1 MKRLIIYDCD
11 GVLFNSKS
19 AVLAYYDFIC
29 EKFNLKK
36 IDRNN
41 DVLVNKAMMN
51 TNEEILSMLTEEED
65 KLREMLEFAQ
75 NMNFK
80 NFLKLMEIEKEL
92 KETLF
97 KLKEQNL
104 NLAIFTNR
112 GHSLHYLLKHFNIDK
127 YFDYMVTSFDVSNPK
142 PHPEGL
148 NKIFKYFNAKE
159 ENSLYIGDSET
170 DYLAAKASNTPFL
183 GYKKKFNGCNKID
196 SHLEIFNF
204 I

>member
-11 GVLFNSKS
+11 GVLFNSKE

-29 EKFNLKK
+29 EKFGLKK

-41 DVLVNKAMMN
+41 EELVNKAMMK
-51 TNEEILSMLTEEED
+51 TNEEILSILTD
-65 KLREMLEFAQ
+65 SKKKLTEMLEFAQ

-80 NFLKLMEIEKEL
+80 NFIKLMDMEEELTETLQRL
-92 KETLF
+92 KE
-97 KLKEQNL
+97 KNL
-104 NLAIFTNR
+104 HLAIFTNR
-112 GHSLHYLLKHFNIDK
+112 GHSLFYLLKHFNIDK
-127 YFDYMVTSFDVSNPK
+127 YFDYMVTSLEVENPK

-148 NKIFKYFNAKE
+148 NKIFKHFNIKE
-159 ENSLYIGDSET
+159 ENALYIGDSNT

-183 GYKKKFNGCNKID
+183 GYKKSFDGCSKID
-196 SHLEIFNF
+196 RHLEIFNF